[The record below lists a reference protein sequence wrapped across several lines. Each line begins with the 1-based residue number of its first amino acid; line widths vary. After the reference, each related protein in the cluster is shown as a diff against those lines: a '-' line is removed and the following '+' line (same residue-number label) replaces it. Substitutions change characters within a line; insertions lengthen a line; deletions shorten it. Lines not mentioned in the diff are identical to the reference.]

1 MRTEDSP
8 RASKIGIMGGTFDP
22 IHYGHL
28 FIAEAA
34 RRALSLDRLIF
45 VPAGTPPHKHY
56 EAMAAAEDRYAM
68 AALAIKDNPR
78 FEISR
83 IETDKA
89 GASYTSDTLET
100 FAGIYGG
107 ARFFLIMGMDS
118 ALEIT
123 EWHEPFKILSL
134 STVVIVARPGYIRD
148 KIGKMDE
155 TVRKSLIFLDVGMID
170 VSATE
175 IRDNVREGKSVRYMT
190 PEAVCDYIR
199 DMKPYSG
206 MEAR

>member
-1 MRTEDSP
+1 MRTEGDL
-8 RASKIGIMGGTFDP
+8 RGSKIGVMGGTFDP

-45 VPAGTPPHKHY
+45 VPAGNPPHKHY
-56 EAMAAAEDRYAM
+56 EAMAGAEDRYAM
-68 AALAIKDNPR
+68 TALAIKDNPR

-83 IETDKA
+83 IETDKTET
-89 GASYTSDTLET
+89 SYTADTLET
-100 FAGIYGG
+100 LAGICGG
-107 ARFFLIMGMDS
+107 AHFFLIMGMDS

-134 STVVIVARPGYIRD
+134 STVVVVARPGYIRD
-148 KIGKMDE
+148 KIGDMDE

-170 VSATE
+170 ISATE
-175 IRDNVREGKSVRYMT
+175 IRNNAREGKSVRYMM

-199 DMKPYSG
+199 DIKLYSVT
-206 MEAR
+206 EAR

>member
-1 MRTEDSP
+1 MSIEGDS
-8 RASKIGIMGGTFDP
+8 RGLKIGIMGGTFDP

-34 RRALSLDRLIF
+34 RRSLSLDRLIF
-45 VPAGTPPHKHY
+45 VPAGNPPHKHY
-56 EAMAAAEDRYAM
+56 ETMTAAEDRYAM
-68 AALAIKDNPR
+68 TALAIKDNPH

-83 IETDKA
+83 IETDNT
-89 GASYTSDTLET
+89 GASYTSETLET

-123 EWHEPFKILSL
+123 KWHDPFKILSL
-134 STVVIVARPGYIRD
+134 AAVVVVARPGYIRD
-148 KIGKMDE
+148 KIEKIDE

-170 VSATE
+170 VSSTE
-175 IRDNVREGKSVRYMT
+175 IRDNAREGKSVRYMT

-199 DMKPYSG
+199 DMKLYSG

>member
-1 MRTEDSP
+1 MKTEDGP
-8 RASKIGIMGGTFDP
+8 HGSKIGIMGGTFDP

-28 FIAEAA
+28 FVAEAA

-45 VPAGTPPHKHY
+45 VPAGLPPHKHY

-68 AALAIKDNPR
+68 TALAIQDNPH

-83 IETDKA
+83 IETDKT
-89 GASYTSDTLET
+89 GVSYTSDTLET
-100 FAGIYGG
+100 FARLYGG
-107 ARFFLIMGMDS
+107 AYFFLIMGMDS

-123 EWHEPFKILSL
+123 EWHDPFKILSL

-148 KIGKMDE
+148 KIREMDE

-175 IRDNVREGKSVRYMT
+175 IRDNARGGKSVRYMT
-190 PEAVCDYIR
+190 PEVVCDYIR
-199 DMKPYSG
+199 DMKLYSG
-206 MEAR
+206 RGVR